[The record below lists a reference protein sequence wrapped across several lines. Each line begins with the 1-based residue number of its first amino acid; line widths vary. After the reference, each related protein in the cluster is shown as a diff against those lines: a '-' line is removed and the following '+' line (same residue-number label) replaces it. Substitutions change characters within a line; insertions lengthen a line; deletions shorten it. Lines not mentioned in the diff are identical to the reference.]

1 MDIGQALRMAVRNLG
16 ANKTRCLQALL
27 GVIIGVAATV
37 VILCIGSGIM
47 QQIQA
52 CIGQYN
58 DNLIYLGTFTH
69 YKTGK
74 YYPTEDIE
82 KVLADNPGLCDAF
95 SPVVDDY
102 FLSQSSVADKLDY
115 KVKYGNTVY
124 DDLQVEGVS
133 EDFLQTVTALHL
145 QEGRFLE
152 TMDIAREQNVCV
164 LGSFAAEEI
173 FGGDALGQT
182 VKIRGYNYTVVGKL
196 AEAPQT
202 ADADWNS
209 VVYIPYSIIAKQLQS
224 DFIDGGGGQFFPAS
238 YYLNATSESNVPVLC
253 KALASGLRDIYGE
266 DRIITNA
273 MSMKS
278 VGEGDIGGLCQKLV
292 LPFVG
297 AVLIMLVGGVGI
309 MNVMLASVK
318 ERTKE
323 IGIRKACGATN
334 KDIEQQFRLEAVI
347 TSLSGGLLGV
357 AAGLP
362 LSFLAMRLIGGI
374 TLMYSGETYPLD
386 SFAPSQAAL
395 PILAAL
401 VFSVGVG
408 IVFGSAPAAEAARM
422 QPVDAINSD

>member
-16 ANKTRCLQALL
+16 ANKTRCMQALL
-27 GVIIGVAATV
+27 GMIIGVAAAV
-37 VILCIGSGIM
+37 VILCIGSGIF

-52 CIGQYN
+52 CIRQYD
-58 DNLIYLGTFTH
+58 DNLIYMSTFTH
-69 YKTGK
+69 HKTGK
-74 YYPTEDIE
+74 YYPTADIE
-82 KVLADNPGLCDAF
+82 QVLADNPGLCGAF
-95 SPVVDDY
+95 SPVVDDT
-102 FLSQSSVADKLDY
+102 FLSRTSVADKLDY

-124 DDLQVEGVS
+124 DDLAVCGVS

-152 TMDIAREQNVCV
+152 PMDIEREQNVCV
-164 LGSFAAEEI
+164 LGSTAVEEI
-173 FGGDALGQT
+173 FGGEALGQT
-182 VKIRGYNYTVVGKL
+182 VKINGYNYTVVGQL

-202 ADADWNS
+202 ADADWNGL
-209 VVYIPYSIIAKQLQS
+209 VYVPYSILERQIQAAW
-224 DFIDGGGGQFFPAS
+224 IDAGGGQFFPAQ
-238 YYLNATSESNVPVLC
+238 YYLNATGEENVAALS
-253 KALASGLRDIYGE
+253 KALSDGLEAIYGE
-266 DRIITNA
+266 DRILVGA

-278 VGEGDIGGLCQKLV
+278 VGEGDVGALMQMLV

-334 KDIEQQFRLEAVI
+334 REIARQFRLEAVI
-347 TSLSGGLLGV
+347 TSLGGGLLGI

-362 LSFLAMRLIGGI
+362 LSLLAMRLIGGI

-386 SFAPSQAAL
+386 GFAPSQVFI

-408 IVFGSAPAAEAARM
+408 VIFGSAPAAEAAKM
-422 QPVDAINSD
+422 QPVEAINSD